1 MLELFIQSFVV
12 YFVVVDPLGNGPI
25 FLSLTQSQNTKE
37 KIQTSIEAVSIA
49 TVILISFS
57 VIGKFILSYLSI
69 SLASFRIAGG
79 LILFIIALEMLFNKR
94 QERKEQI
101 ANEVKDKVSIFPL
114 AIPILSGPAAI
125 TSIIVIMSDIGDN
138 IVYQIVSIASLISV
152 MLITLV
158 LFIIISKSGDF
169 TNKKIVNVFSRVIAI
184 ILAALSV
191 QYIIA
196 VSYTHLTLPTILR
209 V

>member
-49 TVILISFS
+49 TIILISFS

-138 IVYQIVSIASLISV
+138 IVYQLVSIASLVSV

-158 LFIIISKSGDF
+158 LFMIISKSGDF
-169 TNKKIVNVFSRVIAI
+169 INKKIINVFSRVIAI
-184 ILAALSV
+184 ILATLSV
-191 QYIIA
+191 QYIIDG
-196 VSYTHLTLPTILR
+196 LLEIF
-209 V
+209 

>member
-49 TVILISFS
+49 TIILISFS

-125 TSIIVIMSDIGDN
+125 TSIIVIMSDIGEN
-138 IVYQIVSIASLISV
+138 IVYQLVSIASLISV

-158 LFIIISKSGDF
+158 LFMIISKSGDF
-169 TNKKIVNVFSRVIAI
+169 INKKIVNVFSRVIAI

-191 QYIIA
+191 QYIIDG
-196 VSYTHLTLPTILR
+196 LLEIF
-209 V
+209 

>member
-1 MLELFIQSFVV
+1 
-12 YFVVVDPLGNGPI
+12 
-25 FLSLTQSQNTKE
+25 
-37 KIQTSIEAVSIA
+37 
-49 TVILISFS
+49 
-57 VIGKFILSYLSI
+57 
-69 SLASFRIAGG
+69 
-79 LILFIIALEMLFNKR
+79 MLFNKR

-125 TSIIVIMSDIGDN
+125 TSIIVIMSDIGEN
-138 IVYQIVSIASLISV
+138 IVYQLVSIASLISV

-169 TNKKIVNVFSRVIAI
+169 INKKIVNVFSRVIAI

-191 QYIIA
+191 QYIIDG
-196 VSYTHLTLPTILR
+196 LLEIF
-209 V
+209 

>member
-49 TVILISFS
+49 TIILISFS

-125 TSIIVIMSDIGDN
+125 TSIIVIMSDIGEN
-138 IVYQIVSIASLISV
+138 IVYQLVSIASLISV

-169 TNKKIVNVFSRVIAI
+169 INKRIVNVFSRVIAI

-191 QYIIA
+191 QYIIDG
-196 VSYTHLTLPTILR
+196 LLEIF
-209 V
+209 

>member
-1 MLELFIQSFVV
+1 MLELFIQSFVI

-49 TVILISFS
+49 TIILISFS

-138 IVYQIVSIASLISV
+138 IVYQLVSIASLVSV
-152 MLITLV
+152 MLITFV
-158 LFIIISKSGDF
+158 LFMIISKSGDF
-169 TNKKIVNVFSRVIAI
+169 INKKIINVFSRVIAI

-191 QYIIA
+191 QYIIDG
-196 VSYTHLTLPTILR
+196 LLEIF
-209 V
+209 

>member
-49 TVILISFS
+49 TIILISFS

-79 LILFIIALEMLFNKR
+79 LILCIIALEMLFNKR

-169 TNKKIVNVFSRVIAI
+169 INKKIVNVFSRVIAI

-191 QYIIA
+191 QYIIDG
-196 VSYTHLTLPTILR
+196 LLEIF
-209 V
+209 

>member
-49 TVILISFS
+49 TIILISFS

-138 IVYQIVSIASLISV
+138 IVYQLVSISSLISV

-169 TNKKIVNVFSRVIAI
+169 INKKIINVFSRVIAI

-191 QYIIA
+191 QYIIDG
-196 VSYTHLTLPTILR
+196 LLEIF
-209 V
+209 

>member
-49 TVILISFS
+49 TIILISFS

-138 IVYQIVSIASLISV
+138 IVYQLVSISSLISV

-169 TNKKIVNVFSRVIAI
+169 INKKIVNVFSRVIAI

-191 QYIIA
+191 QYIIDG
-196 VSYTHLTLPTILR
+196 LLEIF
-209 V
+209 

>member
-49 TVILISFS
+49 TIILISFS

-138 IVYQIVSIASLISV
+138 IIYQLVSIASLISV

-158 LFIIISKSGDF
+158 LFMIISKSGDF
-169 TNKKIVNVFSRVIAI
+169 INKKIVNVFSRVIAI

-191 QYIIA
+191 QYIIDG
-196 VSYTHLTLPTILR
+196 LLEIF
-209 V
+209 

>member
-25 FLSLTQSQNTKE
+25 FLSLTQTQNTKE

-49 TVILISFS
+49 TIILISFS

-138 IVYQIVSIASLISV
+138 IIYQLVSIASLISV

-158 LFIIISKSGDF
+158 LFMIISKSGDF
-169 TNKKIVNVFSRVIAI
+169 INKKIVNVFSRVIAI

-191 QYIIA
+191 QYIIDG
-196 VSYTHLTLPTILR
+196 LLEIF
-209 V
+209 

>member
-49 TVILISFS
+49 TIILISFS

-138 IVYQIVSIASLISV
+138 IIYQLVSIASLISV

-158 LFIIISKSGDF
+158 IFMIISKSGDF
-169 TNKKIVNVFSRVIAI
+169 INKKIVNVFSRVIAI

-191 QYIIA
+191 QYIIDG
-196 VSYTHLTLPTILR
+196 LLEIF
-209 V
+209 

>member
-49 TVILISFS
+49 TIILISFS
-57 VIGKFILSYLSI
+57 IIGKFILSYLSI

-138 IVYQIVSIASLISV
+138 IVYQLVSIASLISV

-158 LFIIISKSGDF
+158 LFMIISKSGDF
-169 TNKKIVNVFSRVIAI
+169 INKKIVNVFSRVIAI

-191 QYIIA
+191 QYIIDG
-196 VSYTHLTLPTILR
+196 LLEIF
-209 V
+209 

>member
-1 MLELFIQSFVV
+1 MLELCIQSFVV

-49 TVILISFS
+49 TIILISFS

-138 IVYQIVSIASLISV
+138 IVYQLVSIASLISV

-158 LFIIISKSGDF
+158 LFMIISKSGDF
-169 TNKKIVNVFSRVIAI
+169 INKKIVNVFSRVIAI

-191 QYIIA
+191 QYIIDG
-196 VSYTHLTLPTILR
+196 LLEIF
-209 V
+209 

>member
-49 TVILISFS
+49 TIILISFT

-138 IVYQIVSIASLISV
+138 IVYQLVSIASLISV

-158 LFIIISKSGDF
+158 LFMIISKSGDF
-169 TNKKIVNVFSRVIAI
+169 INKKIVNVFSRVIAI

-191 QYIIA
+191 QYIIDG
-196 VSYTHLTLPTILR
+196 LLEIF
-209 V
+209 

>member
-49 TVILISFS
+49 TIILISFS

-138 IVYQIVSIASLISV
+138 IVYQLFSIASLVSV

-158 LFIIISKSGDF
+158 LFMIISKSGDF
-169 TNKKIVNVFSRVIAI
+169 INKKIVNVFSRVIAI

-191 QYIIA
+191 QYIIDG
-196 VSYTHLTLPTILR
+196 LLEIF
-209 V
+209 

>member
-25 FLSLTQSQNTKE
+25 FLSLTQTQNTKE

-49 TVILISFS
+49 TIILISFS

-169 TNKKIVNVFSRVIAI
+169 INKKIVNVFSRVIAI

-191 QYIIA
+191 QYIIDG
-196 VSYTHLTLPTILR
+196 LLEIF
-209 V
+209 

>member
-49 TVILISFS
+49 TIILISFS

-138 IVYQIVSIASLISV
+138 IVYQLVSIASLVSV

-158 LFIIISKSGDF
+158 LFMIISKSGDF
-169 TNKKIVNVFSRVIAI
+169 INKKFVNVFSRVIAI

-191 QYIIA
+191 QYIIDG
-196 VSYTHLTLPTILR
+196 LLEIF
-209 V
+209 

>member
-49 TVILISFS
+49 TIILISFS

-101 ANEVKDKVSIFPL
+101 ANEVKDKVSIFNL

-138 IVYQIVSIASLISV
+138 IVYQLVSIASLISV

-158 LFIIISKSGDF
+158 LFMIISKSGDF
-169 TNKKIVNVFSRVIAI
+169 INKKIVNVFSRVIAI

-191 QYIIA
+191 QYIIDG
-196 VSYTHLTLPTILR
+196 LLEIF
-209 V
+209 

>member
-25 FLSLTQSQNTKE
+25 FLSLTQTQNTKE

-49 TVILISFS
+49 TIILISFS

-125 TSIIVIMSDIGDN
+125 TSIIVIMSDIGEN
-138 IVYQIVSIASLISV
+138 IVYQLVSIASLISV

-169 TNKKIVNVFSRVIAI
+169 INKKIVNVFSRVIAI

-191 QYIIA
+191 QYIIDG
-196 VSYTHLTLPTILR
+196 LLEIF
-209 V
+209 

>member
-25 FLSLTQSQNTKE
+25 FLSLTQSKNTKE

-49 TVILISFS
+49 TIILISFS

-138 IVYQIVSIASLISV
+138 IVYQLVSIASLISV

-158 LFIIISKSGDF
+158 LFMIISKSGDF
-169 TNKKIVNVFSRVIAI
+169 INKKIVNVFSRVIAI

-191 QYIIA
+191 QYIIDG
-196 VSYTHLTLPTILR
+196 LLEIF
-209 V
+209 

>member
-49 TVILISFS
+49 TIILISFS

-101 ANEVKDKVSIFPL
+101 ANEVKDRVSIFPL

-169 TNKKIVNVFSRVIAI
+169 INKKIVNVFSRVIAI

-191 QYIIA
+191 QYIIDG
-196 VSYTHLTLPTILR
+196 LLEIF
-209 V
+209 

>member
-1 MLELFIQSFVV
+1 MLELFIQSFVI

-49 TVILISFS
+49 TIILISFS

-69 SLASFRIAGG
+69 SLDSFRIAGG

-138 IVYQIVSIASLISV
+138 IVYQLVSIASLVSV

-158 LFIIISKSGDF
+158 LFMIISKSGDF
-169 TNKKIVNVFSRVIAI
+169 INKKIINVFSRVIAI

-191 QYIIA
+191 QYIIDG
-196 VSYTHLTLPTILR
+196 LLEIF
-209 V
+209 

>member
-25 FLSLTQSQNTKE
+25 FLSLTQTQNTKE

-49 TVILISFS
+49 TIILISFS

-138 IVYQIVSIASLISV
+138 IIYQLVSIASLISV

-158 LFIIISKSGDF
+158 LFMIISKSGDF
-169 TNKKIVNVFSRVIAI
+169 INKKIVNVFSRVIAI
-184 ILAALSV
+184 ILAALPV
-191 QYIIA
+191 QYIIDG
-196 VSYTHLTLPTILR
+196 LLEIF
-209 V
+209 

>member
-49 TVILISFS
+49 TIILISFS

-138 IVYQIVSIASLISV
+138 IVYQLISIASLISV

-169 TNKKIVNVFSRVIAI
+169 INKKIVNVFSRVIAI

-191 QYIIA
+191 QYIIDG
-196 VSYTHLTLPTILR
+196 LLEIF
-209 V
+209 

>member
-1 MLELFIQSFVV
+1 VV

-49 TVILISFS
+49 TIILISFS

-138 IVYQIVSIASLISV
+138 IVYQLVSIASLISV

-158 LFIIISKSGDF
+158 LFMIISKSGDF
-169 TNKKIVNVFSRVIAI
+169 INKKIVNVFSRVIAI

-191 QYIIA
+191 QYIIDG
-196 VSYTHLTLPTILR
+196 LLEIF
-209 V
+209 

>member
-1 MLELFIQSFVV
+1 MLELFIQSFVI

-49 TVILISFS
+49 TIILISFS

-138 IVYQIVSIASLISV
+138 IVYQLVSIASLVSV

-158 LFIIISKSGDF
+158 LFMIISKSGDF
-169 TNKKIVNVFSRVIAI
+169 INKKIINVFSRVIAI

-191 QYIIA
+191 QYIIDG
-196 VSYTHLTLPTILR
+196 LLEIF
-209 V
+209 

>member
-25 FLSLTQSQNTKE
+25 FLSLTQTQNTKE

-49 TVILISFS
+49 TIILISFS

-138 IVYQIVSIASLISV
+138 IVYQLVSIASLVSV

-158 LFIIISKSGDF
+158 LFMIISKSGDF
-169 TNKKIVNVFSRVIAI
+169 INKKIVNVFSRVIAI

-191 QYIIA
+191 QYIIDG
-196 VSYTHLTLPTILR
+196 LLEIF
-209 V
+209 

>member
-25 FLSLTQSQNTKE
+25 FLSLTQTQNTKE

-49 TVILISFS
+49 TIILISFS

-138 IVYQIVSIASLISV
+138 IVYQLVSIASLISV

-158 LFIIISKSGDF
+158 LFMIISKSGDF
-169 TNKKIVNVFSRVIAI
+169 INKKIVNVFSRVIAI

-191 QYIIA
+191 QYIIDG
-196 VSYTHLTLPTILR
+196 LLEIF
-209 V
+209 

>member
-37 KIQTSIEAVSIA
+37 KIQTSIEAISIA
-49 TVILISFS
+49 TIILISFS

-94 QERKEQI
+94 QKRKEQI

-138 IVYQIVSIASLISV
+138 IVYQLVSIASLISV

-158 LFIIISKSGDF
+158 LFMIISKSGDF
-169 TNKKIVNVFSRVIAI
+169 INKKIVNVFSRVIAI

-191 QYIIA
+191 QYIIDG
-196 VSYTHLTLPTILR
+196 LLEIF
-209 V
+209 

>member
-49 TVILISFS
+49 TIILISFS

-125 TSIIVIMSDIGDN
+125 TSIIVIMCDIGDN
-138 IVYQIVSIASLISV
+138 IVYQLVSIASLISV

-158 LFIIISKSGDF
+158 LFMIISKSGDF
-169 TNKKIVNVFSRVIAI
+169 INKKIVNVFSRVIAI

-191 QYIIA
+191 QYIIDG
-196 VSYTHLTLPTILR
+196 LLEIF
-209 V
+209 

>member
-49 TVILISFS
+49 TIILISFS

-138 IVYQIVSIASLISV
+138 IVYQLVSIASLISV
-152 MLITLV
+152 MLITIV

-169 TNKKIVNVFSRVIAI
+169 INKKIVNVFSRVIAI

-191 QYIIA
+191 QYIIDG
-196 VSYTHLTLPTILR
+196 LLEIF
-209 V
+209 